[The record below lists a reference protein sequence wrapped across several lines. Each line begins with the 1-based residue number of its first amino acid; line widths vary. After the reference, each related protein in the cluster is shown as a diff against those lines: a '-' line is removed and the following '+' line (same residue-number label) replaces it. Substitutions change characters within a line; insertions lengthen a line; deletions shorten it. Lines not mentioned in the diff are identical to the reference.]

1 MGMGQGSGVGLNP
14 YAPPAGDIEF
24 VPAPVSAQSGVASR
38 NLYSAHQI
46 GWAAYLGAFFAGV
59 LLMYLNYR
67 ALGDRR
73 AARHTLWWGLSATAI
88 MQVTMAF
95 MFDDGFAR
103 IGFAGLCMQFYGF
116 CMVVQG
122 PSFARHVAAGGKRA
136 SHWAVAGIIVLCSIA
151 GAGLYLIAS
160 EPTRRELFAPY

>member
-1 MGMGQGSGVGLNP
+1 MGLNP

-24 VPAPVSAQSGVASR
+24 VAAPAATQAGVASR
-38 NLYSAHQI
+38 NLYSARQI
-46 GWAAYLGAFFAGV
+46 GWAAYFGAFFGGV

-73 AARHTLWWGLSATAI
+73 AARHTLFWGLAATAI

-95 MFDDGFAR
+95 MFDDGLAR

-116 CMVVQG
+116 CLVVQG
-122 PSFARHVAAGGKRA
+122 PGFARHVAAGGKRA
-136 SHWAVAGIIVLCSIA
+136 SHWAVAGIILLCSIA
-151 GAGLYLIAS
+151 AAGLTLIAS
-160 EPTRRELFAPY
+160 ENTRSELFGPY